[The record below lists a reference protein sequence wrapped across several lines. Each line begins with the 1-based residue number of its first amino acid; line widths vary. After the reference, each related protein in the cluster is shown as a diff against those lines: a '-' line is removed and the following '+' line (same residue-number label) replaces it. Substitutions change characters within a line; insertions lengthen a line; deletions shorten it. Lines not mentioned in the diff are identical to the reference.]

1 MAKRK
6 ELKDLTITDD
16 FMFGAVMRNPKRCKP
31 LLEMILKKKIKD
43 IKYPEIQ
50 KTIDERY
57 DSKGIRLD
65 VYVEDDEQTVYNV
78 EIQTTSSRFLPKRI
92 RYYRGMIDINIL
104 GKGESYKKLKQSF
117 VIFICTYDPYGK
129 KRYVY
134 TFENRCLE
142 DFEISLGEDV
152 QIIVLNTKGEVGDIS
167 NDLKELLHYMDG
179 KLPQSEYTK
188 EIDADVE
195 AVKADEDRRREYMMM
210 VERDRNN
217 IELGDY
223 KRMVRIVRSNR
234 TKRTVDE
241 LADLLEETMKTIT
254 LIVAKIDEHPDW
266 DDEEVAEDVIEET
279 E

>member
-254 LIVAKIDEHPDW
+254 LIVAKIDEHPDR
-266 DDEEVAEDVIEET
+266 DDEEFAEDVIEET